1 MEYISGQI
9 GECPG
14 LKQLVELTLPKK
26 CFVTIEGIR
35 VLIENLLLIEVIKN
49 AHSMGSMISKKYLS
63 KKFGQ
68 KHFALKEFSQLE
80 SMKSGRVESE
90 EDNEITGE
98 LEGWFPD
105 ERDLQHLI
113 EAYVQ
118 NCNYSDGSGSQNLG
132 FGF

>member
-1 MEYISGQI
+1 MTHTGYEELTDLAMEYIAGQI

-35 VLIENLLLIEVIKN
+35 ALIENLLLIEVIKN

-80 SMKSGRVESE
+80 SMKRGLLESFNDCE
-90 EDNEITGE
+90 SLKKIG
-98 LEGWFPD
+98 
-105 ERDLQHLI
+105 
-113 EAYVQ
+113 
-118 NCNYSDGSGSQNLG
+118 
-132 FGF
+132 

>member
-1 MEYISGQI
+1 MWSCKSNFLKSNVLIYQNIKLINQI
-9 GECPG
+9 
-14 LKQLVELTLPKK
+14 PKK

-63 KKFGQ
+63 KNFGQ
-68 KHFALKEFSQLE
+68 RHFVLKEFSQLE

-90 EDNEITGE
+90 EENEITGE

-113 EAYVQ
+113 E
-118 NCNYSDGSGSQNLG
+118 S
-132 FGF
+132 